1 MFTIPNQ
8 SSVPT
13 AWKTFTNASDAPEV
27 TDGLPSIGR
36 MKASSNR
43 DRVVDV
49 CEELVKV
56 TCLLRG
62 KDNLFSDR
70 YSERK
75 EKMEHGKLLTQAEK
89 DSIIEEDRK
98 RKVSLHFEAVRWQ

>member
-1 MFTIPNQ
+1 
-8 SSVPT
+8 
-13 AWKTFTNASDAPEV
+13 
-27 TDGLPSIGR
+27 
-36 MKASSNR
+36 MKPSSNR

-62 KDNLFSDR
+62 KEAALADR

-75 EKMEHGKLLTQAEK
+75 EKSEHGKLLTQAEK
-89 DSIIEEDRK
+89 DQLQQKQKDLKSEILS
-98 RKVSLHFEAVRWQ
+98 SLNLQ